1 MLEEP
6 STIKFLLKY
15 YNNNMQ
21 DDKISNSLNNDF
33 SKTASNS
40 NLINNQNYR
49 YSTNSLYSNDPKK
62 NINSINKN
70 KDFDY
75 KTNFNN
81 YLNELTQDYL
91 IHFETNYPYNNLENK
106 YPPKIINIKSCIY
119 LYLLE
124 KKKLNIT
131 LDSLLLFKF
140 NNGKYHLLNDEDIFY
155 PLNNSQ
161 TNNNNIKDNSNYEKK
176 IVKCENNI
184 SNSTII
190 YYHINKEKIKIVVEL
205 YSKSI
210 DRITLNISKTCSI
223 LVLKYII
230 LLKLREI
237 EKNINASNNH
247 NSNII
252 ENNNQNNISNE
263 FYNKLITLNELEKKL
278 KIYGNGIINNNL
290 KEYISKKETNRNFN
304 NKMILSDIYNYYIK
318 NLETAINA
326 DNKNN
331 LAINDNNISI
341 SISKDDLNDGIISFI
356 MMEQK
361 EKKCCLGLDFR
372 FTVLQNFIP
381 ILETDNN
388 EEKNMKIISIK
399 SYISNESNIT
409 KYGLNLYFNCLNNNC
424 KYNNEC
430 FILNVGYGNY
440 DIFNLIKYNAY
451 CPFCYKSKQEFF
463 NEKKNSNNIKDNNNL
478 VLKFIGMINAK
489 WVYKGYLIGI
499 KMTNVEGKGMTVL
512 KNILYKTKEF
522 DFNHQFKK
530 LIFQIERYSSKNEYN
545 PNEDNI
551 NNINENSFCSDY
563 IYTNQFDN
571 KDNNINNSNQ
581 NLVNN
586 NIIDKDKENIIP
598 EIPNEI
604 NSNSYKNINIKE
616 SENKIKVISEI
627 KNKFN
632 KINEIEKS
640 DIYNIN
646 DNSENKNNIIKK
658 DNNHKIIINN
668 INNNN
673 IKNITKKINAKRN
686 YNLNRKN
693 NSSKGTYF
701 GNAKQ
706 VIQNG
711 DGNETNNTNID
722 FNIIIE
728 KKKSNCCENCLDYY
742 HPVTQLCCIF

>member
-1 MLEEP
+1 MHEES
-6 STIKFLLKY
+6 STIKILLKY
-15 YNNNMQ
+15 YNNIQ
-21 DDKISNSLNNDF
+21 DDKISNSLNNEF
-33 SKTASNS
+33 NKTASNS
-40 NLINNQNYR
+40 NLVNNQNYR
-49 YSTNSLYSNDPKK
+49 YSINSLNSNEQNNK
-62 NINSINKN
+62 INSLNKN

-75 KTNFNN
+75 KTNLNN
-81 YLNELTQDYL
+81 ASNELTQEYL
-91 IHFETNYPYNNLENK
+91 VHFQVNYPYNNLENK

-119 LYLLE
+119 LYLFE

-131 LDSLLLFKF
+131 LDSLLLFKY

-155 PLNNSQ
+155 PLNNNS
-161 TNNNNIKDNSNYEKK
+161 TINNNNNIIKDN
-176 IVKCENNI
+176 KCENNI

-190 YYHINKEKIKIVVEL
+190 YYHINKEKLKIVVEL

-223 LVLKYII
+223 LILKYII

-237 EKNINASNNH
+237 EKVQNISNDNI
-247 NSNII
+247 SNLI
-252 ENNNQNNISNE
+252 ENNNISND
-263 FYNKLITLNELEKKL
+263 FDNIITLNELEKKL

-290 KEYISKKETNRNFN
+290 KEYISKKETNRNFKN
-304 NKMILSDIYNYYIK
+304 NMILSDIYNYYIK
-318 NLETAINA
+318 NIESSIVT

-331 LAINDNNISI
+331 NLVINDNNISI

-451 CPFCYKSKQEFF
+451 CPFCYISKQDFF
-463 NEKKNSNNIKDNNNL
+463 IEKKNSNNIKDNNNL
-478 VLKFIGMINAK
+478 NLKYIGMINSK
-489 WVYKGYLIGI
+489 WAYKGYLIGI

-512 KNILYKTKEF
+512 KDILYKTKEF

-530 LIFQIERYSSKNEYN
+530 LIFQIERYSPKNKYN
-545 PNEDNI
+545 PNEDKN
-551 NNINENSFCSDY
+551 NNINENSFCSDV
-563 IYTNQFDN
+563 IYTNKSENNN
-571 KDNNINNSNQ
+571 KIDNSNQ
-581 NLVNN
+581 ILDNN
-586 NIIDKDKENIIP
+586 NIINLIDKEKENIIP
-598 EIPNEI
+598 EIPNELNN
-604 NSNSYKNINIKE
+604 NSDKNKKIKE
-616 SENKIKVISEI
+616 KENKIKVISEI
-627 KNKFN
+627 KKKYNDN
-632 KINEIEKS
+632 NENDGK
-640 DIYNIN
+640 DIFNIN
-646 DNSENKNNIIKK
+646 YNFENKNNIIKED
-658 DNNHKIIINN
+658 DNNNSIITNN
-668 INNNN
+668 VNNNN

-728 KKKSNCCENCLDYY
+728 KKKSNCCDNCLDYY